1 MAKDYSIGYK
11 FKGDSAGFQRA
22 VGNMNKSINGFK
34 NTMSL
39 AAKTFLALFSI
50 RAIANFTKQSIVA
63 YDQQAKAEQSLLIA
77 LKGRSDIQKS
87 LIQQATDLQK
97 KTLFGDEETIMAA
110 SRMAMVI
117 GANESAIKRLMPL
130 VQDLASAKFEGN
142 LVTASDMVAKS
153 VGSST
158 NALSRY
164 GIEIKGA
171 VGSTDRLESAIAGLN
186 RQVGGQAEAAALVGL
201 GPLKQL
207 KNAWG
212 DLTEVIG
219 KSIVESEGFKKSI
232 TGLARAVQ
240 DISER
245 GLLRHFFEKPEITA
259 ARAKES
265 AKWDLKPMLPDV
277 SVVEVIKEVDNTISD
292 LVKKIYDGAESS
304 KQMAAAWKIVHAEIA
319 ASNEATGLGEQDID
333 KRHIS
338 IANLTIPSLGTKP
351 TLPGLQKSYIPMP
364 EIEQMNKVLTD
375 QASIV
380 YGLTDAFQSMFSNID
395 RGFKGMAEALINS
408 IKMIAAELAA
418 KAAVFG
424 ILKLLFPE
432 MFATG
437 RLLEGVSFGK
447 FLTGSFASGTNYAP
461 GGLSLVG
468 ERGPEVVN
476 LPRGSKVTPMGGTF
490 EFKFKDVK
498 LKGTDLYF
506 AVVRTAEM
514 MERNT

>member
-319 ASNEATGLGEQDID
+319 ATAGATDLKG
-333 KRHIS
+333 IS
-338 IANLTIPSLGTKP
+338 TANLAFPTLGTTP
-351 TLPGLQKSYIPMP
+351 ATPGLQKSYIEQLP
-364 EIEQMNKVLTD
+364 EIDQMNKVLTD
-375 QASIV
+375 QANIV